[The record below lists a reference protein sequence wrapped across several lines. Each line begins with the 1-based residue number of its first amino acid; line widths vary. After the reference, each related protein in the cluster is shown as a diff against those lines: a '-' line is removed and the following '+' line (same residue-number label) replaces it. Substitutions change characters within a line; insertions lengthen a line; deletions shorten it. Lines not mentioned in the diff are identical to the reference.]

1 MNWLYI
7 AVMGYI
13 VFSALRGF
21 HKGFFRV
28 AYSLAAWLIT
38 IVFIG
43 LAVPA
48 ARDMIVEHTTIAV
61 QIEKTSEKYIRKQI
75 NQMIEDGTLAQNA
88 GLPWLSLPESV
99 LKKTGSGTKKA
110 IIAALEAQGVYKK
123 LAKAAAESVIS
134 LIAFTIAMAVIQVIL
149 LLIRKNLNLISKLPG
164 VNIANMILGFCAGVV
179 KAFVVIWAV
188 FALIKACEMLPASAG
203 LIRMIE
209 ENAVLKG
216 LYEQNRVLELVE
228 SLGLLTA
235 GSFLKDQGLSH

>member
-1 MNWLYI
+1 M
-7 AVMGYI
+7 
-13 VFSALRGF
+13 
-21 HKGFFRV
+21 
-28 AYSLAAWLIT
+28 
-38 IVFIG
+38 
-43 LAVPA
+43 
-48 ARDMIVEHTTIAV
+48 
-61 QIEKTSEKYIRKQI
+61 
-75 NQMIEDGTLAQNA
+75 
-88 GLPWLSLPESV
+88 
-99 LKKTGSGTKKA
+99 
-110 IIAALEAQGVYKK
+110 
-123 LAKAAAESVIS
+123 IS

-235 GSFLKDQGLSH
+235 GSFLKD

>member
-99 LKKTGSGTKKA
+99 LKKTGSGTNRIRAEK
-110 IIAALEAQGVYKK
+110 QGRIVEMCITGYGIMDN
-123 LAKAAAESVIS
+123 SIHS
-134 LIAFTIAMAVIQVIL
+134 
-149 LLIRKNLNLISKLPG
+149 
-164 VNIANMILGFCAGVV
+164 
-179 KAFVVIWAV
+179 IW
-188 FALIKACEMLPASAG
+188 KS
-203 LIRMIE
+203 
-209 ENAVLKG
+209 
-216 LYEQNRVLELVE
+216 
-228 SLGLLTA
+228 
-235 GSFLKDQGLSH
+235 

>member
-99 LKKTGSGTKKA
+99 LNKTGSGTKKA

-149 LLIRKNLNLISKLPG
+149 FLIRKNLNLISKLPG

-235 GSFLKDQGLSH
+235 GSFLKD

>member
-149 LLIRKNLNLISKLPG
+149 FLIRKNLNLISKLPG

-228 SLGLLTA
+228 SLGFLTA
-235 GSFLKDQGLSH
+235 GSFLKD

>member
-7 AVMGYI
+7 AVMCYI

-235 GSFLKDQGLSH
+235 GSFLKD

>member
-48 ARDMIVEHTTIAV
+48 ARDIIVEHTTIAV

-149 LLIRKNLNLISKLPG
+149 FLIRKNLNLISKLPG

-235 GSFLKDQGLSH
+235 GSFLKD

>member
-149 LLIRKNLNLISKLPG
+149 FLIRKNLNLISKLPG

-235 GSFLKDQGLSH
+235 GSFLKD

>member
-48 ARDMIVEHTTIAV
+48 ARDIIVEHTTIAV
-61 QIEKTSEKYIRKQI
+61 QIEKTSEKYIRRQI

-99 LKKTGSGTKKA
+99 LNKTGSGTKKA

-149 LLIRKNLNLISKLPG
+149 FLIRKNLNLISKLPG

-235 GSFLKDQGLSH
+235 GSFLKD

>member
-1 MNWLYI
+1 
-7 AVMGYI
+7 
-13 VFSALRGF
+13 
-21 HKGFFRV
+21 
-28 AYSLAAWLIT
+28 
-38 IVFIG
+38 
-43 LAVPA
+43 
-48 ARDMIVEHTTIAV
+48 
-61 QIEKTSEKYIRKQI
+61 
-75 NQMIEDGTLAQNA
+75 MIEDGTLAQNA

-235 GSFLKDQGLSH
+235 GSFLKD